1 LLIQAITG
9 TGSDTAALNRTRKT
23 SSETNDYK
31 RTLTITDT
39 REEKGGLAVSI
50 IMIMIHNDSTNVK

>member
-1 LLIQAITG
+1 LLIQTISG
-9 TGSDTAALNRTRKT
+9 TGSDTAALDRTRET

-39 REEKGGLAVSI
+39 REENGGLAVSI
-50 IMIMIHNDSTNVK
+50 VMIMIYNDSTNVK

>member
-1 LLIQAITG
+1 MLIQTITG
-9 TGSDTAALNRTRKT
+9 TGSDTAALNRTTKT

-39 REEKGGLAVSI
+39 REEKSGLAVSI
-50 IMIMIHNDSTNVK
+50 IMIMMHNDSTNVK